1 MRLNR
6 STDIGLRILMLAAA
20 RDDLLTIDELA
31 ASLAVPRSHL
41 AKVVQRLQHRGLLD
55 TVRGRNGGVRLAA
68 TARDASAGE
77 LIRDLEGETE
87 VADCDGEPAC
97 PLSGGCRL
105 RGALRAAQEA
115 FYASLDPFTISDL
128 AAPPV
133 RRTLL
138 TLGRYR
144 ETS

>member
-6 STDIGLRILMLAAA
+6 STDISLRILMLATA

-31 ASLAVPRSHL
+31 DSLAVPRSHL
-41 AKVVQRLQHRGLLD
+41 AKVVQRLQHLGLLD

-68 TARDASAGE
+68 TAAATSVGG
-77 LIRDLEGETE
+77 LVRDLEGESE
-87 VADCDGEPAC
+87 VVDCDGEQPC
-97 PLSGGCRL
+97 PLRGGCRL

-115 FYASLDPFTISDL
+115 FYTALDPFTISDL

-133 RRTLL
+133 RQTLL

-144 ETS
+144 GD

>member
-6 STDIGLRILMLAAA
+6 STDIGLRILMLAAT

-31 ASLAVPRSHL
+31 DSLAVPRSHL

-55 TVRGRNGGVRLAA
+55 TVRGRGGGVRLAA
-68 TARDASAGE
+68 AAADAPVGR
-77 LIRDLEGETE
+77 LVRDLEGETE
-87 VADCDGEPAC
+87 VVDCQGEPAC

-105 RGALRAAQEA
+105 RGALRVAQEA
-115 FYASLDPFTISDL
+115 FYASLDPLTIGDL

-133 RRTLL
+133 RQTLL

-144 ETS
+144 GD

>member
-1 MRLNR
+1 VRLNR
-6 STDIGLRILMLAAA
+6 STDISLRILMLAAA

-31 ASLAVPRSHL
+31 DSLAVPRSHL
-41 AKVVQRLQHRGLLD
+41 AKVVQRLQHLGLLD

-68 TARDASAGE
+68 AAAGTSVGG
-77 LIRDLEGETE
+77 LVRDLEGETE
-87 VADCDGEPAC
+87 VVDCDGEPAC
-97 PLSGGCRL
+97 PLRGGCRL

-115 FYASLDPFTISDL
+115 FYTALDPFTISDL

-133 RRTLL
+133 RQTLL

-144 ETS
+144 GD

>member
-6 STDIGLRILMLAAA
+6 STDISLRILMLAAA
-20 RDDLLTIDELA
+20 RTDLLTIDELA
-31 ASLAVPRSHL
+31 GSLAVPRGHL

-68 TARDASAGE
+68 TAADTSVGR
-77 LIRDLEGETE
+77 LVRDLEGETE

-105 RGALRAAQEA
+105 RGALRVAQEA
-115 FYASLDPFTISDL
+115 FYASLDPVTVGDL

-138 TLGRYR
+138 ALGRHR
-144 ETS
+144 G